1 MEVLTVTSRA
11 IMETFSS
18 AGYRAVEEDNIHSQ
32 GEAAQSTVTDALKL
46 QYSMILHCDL
56 SVNVY
61 E

>member
-1 MEVLTVTSRA
+1 
-11 IMETFSS
+11 METFSS